1 MHQKKQKWFIE
12 YTEIKVLNIEKDIIL
27 LKLVK
32 LKLTILYKIKNQ
44 LPEKKVRTK
53 INIENLEKKYLDVKE
68 TEYIFGITEKMQ
80 NTLREKNI
88 LQCTQLVENG
98 KVLYEVKYL
107 EEFMKNY
114 TSIR

>member
-1 MHQKKQKWFIE
+1 MIRLLEDLNHIG
-12 YTEIKVLNIEKDIIL
+12 KVLAPFGVDLQANYNSFI
-27 LKLVK
+27 
-32 LKLTILYKIKNQ
+32 
-44 LPEKKVRTK
+44 P
-53 INIENLEKKYLDVKE
+53 LDVKE